1 MLKKWF
7 SELNISF
14 KIALSFLTVIIIG
27 SILLWLPISQL
38 ETSQAGYFDHL
49 FTTVSMVCVTG
60 LYTQPVF
67 ETYNLFGQIICI
79 LLMKTGGLGLLTI
92 VASIFIKFR
101 QRLDL
106 DQSITLT
113 EALNLADMS
122 NFQDFIFHIIKL
134 TIFLELV
141 GALFLSFVFVPD
153 FGVKDGLFTSL
164 FVSVSAFNN
173 AGFDNFGSTSLQA
186 YHTHPIITIV
196 IPGLII
202 AGGLGFSVWFE
213 LRSLI
218 KEAISTR
225 KFKGFRRTYHQF
237 SLHTRLVLNMT
248 LIMLVFGTV
257 VFLFAEWSNALT
269 IGNLSLVDKLQV
281 SFFQSATMRTAGFA
295 TVNYTTIYSASFI
308 LFYILMFVGGSPGG
322 TAGGV
327 KTSSV
332 LLIYLL
338 IKNEIQQK
346 TNISYQKHTI
356 DRSLARKALVIG
368 LMFIILV
375 LLGSFF
381 IAIFDHGVP
390 LEHIIFEV
398 ISALATVGV
407 SADLTPNLTQ
417 LSQSILMLFMFIG
430 RIGPITAFAALQVKR
445 YKKADIKYA
454 KGNILIG

>member
-1 MLKKWF
+1 MFKKWF
-7 SELNISF
+7 FELNISF

-27 SILLWLPISQL
+27 SILLWLPVSQL
-38 ETSQAGYFDHL
+38 DSSQAGYFDHL
-49 FTTVSMVCVTG
+49 FMTVSMVCVTG

-67 ETYNLFGQIICI
+67 ETYNLFGQVICI
-79 LLMKTGGLGLLTI
+79 ILMKTGGLGLLTI
-92 VASIFIKFR
+92 VASIFIKFK

-122 NFQDFIFHIIKL
+122 NFQDFIFLIIKF
-134 TIFLELV
+134 TICLELL
-141 GALFLSFVFVPD
+141 GALFLSFVFIPD
-153 FGVKDGLFTSL
+153 FGVKKGLFTSI
-164 FVSVSAFNN
+164 FVAVSAFNN
-173 AGFDNFGSTSLQA
+173 AGFDNFGSISLQA
-186 YHTHPIITIV
+186 YATHPIITLI

-218 KEAISTR
+218 KDAYSTH
-225 KFKGFRRTYHQF
+225 KFKGIKQTYHQF
-237 SLHTRLVLNMT
+237 SLHTKLVLNMT
-248 LIMLVFGTV
+248 VIMLVFGTL
-257 VFLFAEWSNALT
+257 VFLMAEWSNALT
-269 IGNLSLVDKLQV
+269 IGNLTFIDKLQV

-295 TVNYTTIYSASFI
+295 TINYTTIYSASFI

-332 LLIYLL
+332 MLIYLL

-346 TNISYQKHTI
+346 NYISYQRHTI
-356 DRSLARKALVIG
+356 DRALVRKALVIG

-407 SADLTPNLTQ
+407 SADLTPNLTK

-445 YKKADIKYA
+445 NKKADIKYA
-454 KGNILIG
+454 KGDVLIG